1 LNLPASTGAAS
12 RPPHT
17 GGNPYRVSFVIVP
30 GFSMTALSAAL
41 EPLRSANR
49 LQREER
55 YAWAVVA
62 RTPGAVT
69 ASNGLDVA
77 APATLDDV
85 PAADL
90 TVVVASSGIESYR
103 DRGLFARLRALRRQ
117 HRLIGAVSN
126 GALLLARAGLL
137 EGRRATIHWEMREQ
151 LAQEFPGIN
160 LRDTLHCWDSDIM
173 TSAGG
178 TAAMDMML
186 ELIARR
192 DGRRVAEAVAE
203 QFLHHPSRMPSAPQR
218 QRVRWRYG
226 VTDRRV
232 AAAIRLM
239 EDRIARPL
247 RIARVAESAGLS
259 ERQLERLFRSSFGK
273 SPSRFYMDLRL
284 RTAQARLLGTTDSLE
299 EIAEAMGF
307 SSQAHF
313 SHAIKVWSGLSPLT
327 IRKGRRGRSVGS
339 LKK

>member
-1 LNLPASTGAAS
+1 
-12 RPPHT
+12 
-17 GGNPYRVSFVIVP
+17 VSFVIVP
-30 GFSMTALSAAL
+30 GFSMMALSAAL

-49 LQREER
+49 LQREDG

-69 ASNGLDVA
+69 ASNGLEIA
-77 APATLDDV
+77 APAVLDDV

-90 TVVVASSGIESYR
+90 TIVVASLGIESYR

-126 GALLLARAGLL
+126 GALILARAGLL
-137 EGRRATIHWEMREQ
+137 EGRRATIHWAMREQ

-160 LRDTLHCWDSDIM
+160 LRETLHCWDSDIL

-178 TAAMDMML
+178 TAATDMML

-203 QFLHHPSRMPSAPQR
+203 QFLLSPSRMPTATHR
-218 QRVRWRYG
+218 QGVRWRYG

-239 EDRIARPL
+239 EGRIARPMK
-247 RIARVAESAGLS
+247 IARVAECAGLS
-259 ERQLERLFRSSFGK
+259 ERQLERLFASSFGT

-284 RTAQARLLGTTDSLE
+284 RAAQARLLGTTDSLE

-313 SHAIKVWSGLSPLT
+313 SHAVKVWSGLSPLA